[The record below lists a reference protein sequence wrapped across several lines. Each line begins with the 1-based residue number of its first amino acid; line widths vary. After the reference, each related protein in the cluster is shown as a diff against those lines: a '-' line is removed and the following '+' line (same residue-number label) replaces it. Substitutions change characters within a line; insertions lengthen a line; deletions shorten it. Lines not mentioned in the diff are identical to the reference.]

1 MRFWPLDAGIIR
13 IDSADIA
20 QWDSNRLGKY
30 IGYLPQDI
38 ELFEGTVSQN
48 IARFSETS
56 PEKIIEA
63 AKNADVHELILQL
76 PQGYDT
82 MIGPNGMTLS
92 GGQRQR
98 IALAR
103 ALFDNPVLIILD
115 EPNSNLDDLGEN
127 ALVEAIKK
135 FKIKKSTILI
145 ITHRLNILQV
155 TNKIIL
161 MQQGTVQLYGN
172 RDDVLNKLKISQ
184 KVN

>member
-1 MRFWPLDAGIIR
+1 
-13 IDSADIA
+13 
-20 QWDSNRLGKY
+20 
-30 IGYLPQDI
+30 
-38 ELFEGTVSQN
+38 
-48 IARFSETS
+48 
-56 PEKIIEA
+56 
-63 AKNADVHELILQL
+63 
-76 PQGYDT
+76 
-82 MIGPNGMTLS
+82 MTLS